1 MTLSYKIA
9 KLIVEKD
16 ANIDDVIVLL
26 RKYKLLSLI
35 TSIKDQVTRLSK
47 DENARDTLQIESPF
61 EISNE
66 AIANIKRI
74 VGNDLAPH
82 SISINKN
89 LLAGF
94 KARFKEK
101 LYDASAERI
110 IRQLTSN

>member
-16 ANIDDVIVLL
+16 VNIDDVVVLL

-35 TSIKDQVTRLSK
+35 TSIKDQVNRLGK
-47 DENARDTLQIESPF
+47 EVNQRDTIQIESPF
-61 EISNE
+61 EINDD
-66 AIANIKRI
+66 AIGHIKRI

-110 IRQLTSN
+110 IKQLVS

>member
-16 ANIDDVIVLL
+16 ANIDDVVVLL
-26 RKYKLLSLI
+26 RKYKLLSLL
-35 TSIKDQVTRLSK
+35 TSIKDQVKRLGK
-47 DENARDTLQIESPF
+47 DVNQRDTLQIESPF

-82 SISINKN
+82 SLSINKN

-101 LYDASAERI
+101 LYDASAERVL
-110 IRQLTSN
+110 RQLTNN

>member
-9 KLIVEKD
+9 KLIVEKGVS
-16 ANIDDVIVLL
+16 IDDVVVSL

-35 TSIKDQVTRLSK
+35 PSIKDQVSRLGK
-47 DENARDTLQIESPF
+47 DVNARDTLQIESPF
-61 EISNE
+61 ELGDE
-66 AIANIKRI
+66 AVKNIKRI

-110 IRQLTSN
+110 IKQLTSN

>member
-9 KLIVEKD
+9 KIIVEKD

-35 TSIKDQVTRLSK
+35 TSIKDQVKRLGK
-47 DENARDTLQIESPF
+47 DVNQRDTLQIESPF
-61 EISNE
+61 EIGDD
-66 AIANIKRI
+66 AIKNIKRI

-94 KARFKEK
+94 KTRFKEK

-110 IRQLTSN
+110 IKQLVN

>member
-16 ANIDDVIVLL
+16 ANIDDVVVLL

-35 TSIKDQVTRLSK
+35 TSIKDQVKRLGK
-47 DENARDTLQIESPF
+47 DVNQRDTLQIESPF
-61 EISNE
+61 EMSNE
-66 AIANIKRI
+66 AIASIKRI

-82 SISINKN
+82 TLSINKN

-101 LYDASAERI
+101 LYDASAERV
-110 IRQLTSN
+110 IRQLTNN